1 MVILDLPT
9 YDDLMKIANS
19 NKKLGLKVLSHISV
33 MKRSVSIYKAPADQL
48 SIKIKCLQK
57 RTGQRPNNNLISVSR
72 MYFHDPLE
80 REECY

>member
-9 YDDLMKIANS
+9 YDDLMKIAN
-19 NKKLGLKVLSHISV
+19 NKKLDLKVLSHISV

-48 SIKIKCLQK
+48 SIKINCLQK

-80 REECY
+80 KEECY

>member
-19 NKKLGLKVLSHISV
+19 NKKLDLIVLSHISV

-57 RTGQRPNNNLISVSR
+57 RTSQRPNNNLISVSR

-80 REECY
+80 KECY

>member
-80 REECY
+80 KECY

>member
-9 YDDLMKIANS
+9 YDDLMKIENS
-19 NKKLGLKVLSHISV
+19 NKKLDLIVLSHISV

-57 RTGQRPNNNLISVSR
+57 HTSQRPNNNLISVSR

-80 REECY
+80 KEECY